1 MRDPDTVELE
11 NIAAD
16 LPTSALA
23 DAIAGSK
30 SSARDACCGVSL
42 TTLKG
47 TPSLTSCQSASSL
60 LPRQMTIDG
69 DRILQKTKPTA
80 LPEGLTVT
88 GDFDVTDAAIC
99 TLSPALKVGGSVIGL
114 EVKSSP

>member
-1 MRDPDTVELE
+1 
-11 NIAAD
+11 
-16 LPTSALA
+16 
-23 DAIAGSK
+23 
-30 SSARDACCGVSL
+30 
-42 TTLKG
+42 
-47 TPSLTSCQSASSL
+47 
-60 LPRQMTIDG
+60 MTIDG
-69 DRILQKTKPTA
+69 DRILQKTKLTA